1 MFCDITKN
9 VYHMIKYTIQMAK
22 VNEIDDRV
30 PNVKKYEHMQ
40 VLHKDVVQ
48 QLQWE
53 WYT

>member
-1 MFCDITKN
+1 
-9 VYHMIKYTIQMAK
+9 MAK

-48 QLQWE
+48 QLQ
-53 WYT
+53 